1 MTGEQTPSGEKVHV
15 VFKTDLDI
23 GFTDLA
29 ANVVDEYMTKFIMKA
44 LSLSERMHGKNGQSK
59 FIWTVGSWLIEEYLQ
74 SAPEEQRVHRHSVR
88 SHLIGNYFA

>member
-29 ANVVDEYMTKFIMKA
+29 ANVVDEYLTTFILKA
-44 LSLSERMHGKNGQSK
+44 LPLSERMQGEDGQSK
-59 FIWTVGSWLIEEYLQ
+59 FIWTVGSWLPFRKCLFEGLATAQ
-74 SAPEEQRVHRHSVR
+74 
-88 SHLIGNYFA
+88 N